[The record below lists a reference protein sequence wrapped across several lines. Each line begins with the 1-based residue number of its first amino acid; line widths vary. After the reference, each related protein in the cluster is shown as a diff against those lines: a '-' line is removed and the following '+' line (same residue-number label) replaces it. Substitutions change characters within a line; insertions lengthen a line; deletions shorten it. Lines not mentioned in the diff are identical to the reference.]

1 MVKKREPQQSRTEP
15 ISDEDYLEAPAKKWD
30 QEADAA
36 LMTVEERLEHR
47 EKQGPKRSLMPIYGN
62 EEHKHLI
69 DKAAKAAGV
78 SKQKLLRDVLY
89 EGLERRYGKDV
100 PFLRQKP

>member
-1 MVKKREPQQSRTEP
+1 MVKKREPQQARTEP
-15 ISDEDYLEAPAKKWD
+15 ISDEDYLEAPAKKWE

-36 LMTVEERLEHR
+36 LMSVEERLEHR
-47 EKQGPKRSLMPIYGN
+47 EKQGPKRSLMPVYGN
-62 EEHKHLI
+62 EEHKNLI

-89 EGLERRYGKDV
+89 EGLEQRYGRDV
-100 PFLRQKP
+100 PFIE